1 MAVGT
6 RFLLKLFDADWED
19 STERGDR
26 NGLWGPDYDVM
37 VDGVLKHFPDH
48 QKLATTIL
56 ESIDNMLDKQ
66 PKFSDKLRIND
77 PTNPTKTADVIR
89 ATVEFM
95 VISMITE
102 AAQPADQSKTAF
114 LRDLATEIWGKNRFP
129 EDIPKLS
136 DISPKTGRSPVMDE
150 IVRTRLEAVTMGK
163 NFMRRSVQITFQ
175 HKTKKGDR
183 QKVVSC
189 YMMKGMNM
197 LPHITYKN
205 L

>member
-1 MAVGT
+1 
-6 RFLLKLFDADWED
+6 
-19 STERGDR
+19 
-26 NGLWGPDYDVM
+26 M

-95 VISMITE
+95 VISMIAE

-114 LRDLATEIWGKNRFP
+114 LKDLATEIWEKIDFP
-129 EDIPKLS
+129 K
-136 DISPKTGRSPVMDE
+136 ISQS
-150 IVRTRLEAVTMGK
+150 
-163 NFMRRSVQITFQ
+163 FQ
-175 HKTKKGDR
+175 T
-183 QKVVSC
+183 
-189 YMMKGMNM
+189 N
-197 LPHITYKN
+197 P
-205 L
+205 